1 MRRITMF
8 SAAAIM
14 AVLFTQ
20 GTTSRAQAGLPYGS
34 YRQTC
39 ENVRL
44 DGNTLKARCQKMDG
58 GWRNTSLDYRAC
70 GGQVINDNGYLRCG
84 QGGNYGG
91 GRPPGGVQYGYGGL
105 PPGDYKRTCQNM
117 RMEGSKLIGYCLKI
131 DGGWRNTSLNNVNQC
146 KTQIVNDDGN
156 LRCQK

>member
-1 MRRITMF
+1 MRGMMMF
-8 SAAAIM
+8 FVAAIM
-14 AVLFTQ
+14 AVLFTE
-20 GTTSRAQAGLPYGS
+20 GTTSQAQAGLPNGS

-39 ENVRL
+39 QDIRL
-44 DGNTLKARCQKMDG
+44 DGNMLKARCQKVDG
-58 GWRNTSLDYRAC
+58 GWRNTSLDYRGC

-84 QGGNYGG
+84 PGGYYGG
-91 GRPPGGVQYGYGGL
+91 GRPPYAGGAL
-105 PPGDYKRTCQNM
+105 PPGSYKRTCQNM
-117 RMEGSKLIGYCLKI
+117 RMEDNKLIGYCLKA